1 MEIADSTQCFCYLF
15 QTHNRYDAVS
25 SIRSQ
30 HDSAPIVA
38 GSDNKPAYKV
48 TTSKGEETLSAQEVA
63 TKYLGVLIGFA
74 SDFLGKKIDAAV
86 VGVPSHF
93 NEEQCQALEKACQD
107 AAGVK
112 VLQFLHEPA
121 AAAVAYNLTVPSEGE
136 AYAPSRTV
144 QDRNVVVLDIGA
156 HTTTS
161 TVLAARQAVYV
172 PLSSV
177 REEGL
182 GGESFDEQL
191 IQFFSKEFTKKN
203 KVKIE
208 SSNHR
213 AMMKLQLS
221 CETTKRTLSAS
232 NSANCSIESLAEGM
246 DYHGSI
252 NRSRFDLLSAKVYSR
267 ILDNVSSALK
277 KADLDPLQVQEVIL
291 IGGTC
296 KNPSIAERL
305 GSLFPESTL
314 ISSQI
319 EPDQVIARGCV
330 LQARALANLSSE
342 DSAYISPHSSLSA
355 AKEIQA
361 TKAPIG
367 LLVPAPTS
375 NGSASSP
382 AVVDEKIFVTVI
394 EANTPLPARRIVELP
409 FGKGS
414 KAVKLTLAEGEES
427 IHVEAPATKEKS
439 KDAED
444 SDEDDDEEEDVRT
457 RVIKPTTQLAEVTV
471 AVQDK
476 SSKEENVVRLSVI
489 VKKDGKVEIEAKQA
503 TEGAEAQ
510 KMEL

>member
-1 MEIADSTQCFCYLF
+1 M
-15 QTHNRYDAVS
+15 
-25 SIRSQ
+25 
-30 HDSAPIVA
+30 
-38 GSDNKPAYKV
+38 
-48 TTSKGEETLSAQEVA
+48 
-63 TKYLGVLIGFA
+63 
-74 SDFLGKKIDAAV
+74 
-86 VGVPSHF
+86 
-93 NEEQCQALEKACQD
+93 EKACQD

-121 AAAVAYNLTVPSEGE
+121 AAAVAYNLTVPSESE
-136 AYAPSRTV
+136 AHAPSTAV

-191 IQFFSKEFTKKN
+191 IQFFSKEFTKKT
-203 KVKIE
+203 KVKIDT
-208 SSNHR
+208 SNHR

-252 NRSRFDLLSAKVYSR
+252 NRSRFDLLSAKVYNR
-267 ILDNVSSALK
+267 ILENVSSALK
-277 KADLDPLQVQEVIL
+277 KADLDPLQVQEVVL

-296 KNPSIAERL
+296 KNPSIADRL
-305 GSLFPESTL
+305 AGLFPESTL

-330 LQARALANLSSE
+330 LQARALASLSSE
-342 DSAYISPHSSLSA
+342 DSKFISPHSSLSTS
-355 AKEIQA
+355 KDTQA
-361 TKAPIG
+361 VKAPIG
-367 LLVPAPTS
+367 LLLPAPKS
-375 NGSASSP
+375 NGSAASNP
-382 AVVDEKIFVTVI
+382 AIVDGKIFVTVI
-394 EANTPLPARRIVELP
+394 EANTPLPARRIVDLP
-409 FGKGS
+409 FSKGS
-414 KAVKLTLAEGEES
+414 KALKLTLAEGEES
-427 IHVEAPATKEKS
+427 IQVEAAAPREKS
-439 KDAED
+439 SED
-444 SDEDDDEEEDVRT
+444 SDEDEDEDEDVRT
-457 RVIKPTTQLAEVTV
+457 SIVKPTTQLAELVV

-476 SSKEENVVRLSVI
+476 TKEENVVRLSVI

-510 KMEL
+510 KVEL

>member
-1 MEIADSTQCFCYLF
+1 
-15 QTHNRYDAVS
+15 
-25 SIRSQ
+25 
-30 HDSAPIVA
+30 
-38 GSDNKPAYKV
+38 
-48 TTSKGEETLSAQEVA
+48 
-63 TKYLGVLIGFA
+63 
-74 SDFLGKKIDAAV
+74 
-86 VGVPSHF
+86 
-93 NEEQCQALEKACQD
+93 LEKACQD

-252 NRSRFDLLSAKVYSR
+252 NRSRFDLLSGKVYSR

-296 KNPSIAERL
+296 KNPSIA
-305 GSLFPESTL
+305 
-314 ISSQI
+314 
-319 EPDQVIARGCV
+319 
-330 LQARALANLSSE
+330 
-342 DSAYISPHSSLSA
+342 
-355 AKEIQA
+355 
-361 TKAPIG
+361 
-367 LLVPAPTS
+367 
-375 NGSASSP
+375 
-382 AVVDEKIFVTVI
+382 
-394 EANTPLPARRIVELP
+394 
-409 FGKGS
+409 
-414 KAVKLTLAEGEES
+414 
-427 IHVEAPATKEKS
+427 
-439 KDAED
+439 
-444 SDEDDDEEEDVRT
+444 
-457 RVIKPTTQLAEVTV
+457 
-471 AVQDK
+471 
-476 SSKEENVVRLSVI
+476 
-489 VKKDGKVEIEAKQA
+489 
-503 TEGAEAQ
+503 
-510 KMEL
+510 